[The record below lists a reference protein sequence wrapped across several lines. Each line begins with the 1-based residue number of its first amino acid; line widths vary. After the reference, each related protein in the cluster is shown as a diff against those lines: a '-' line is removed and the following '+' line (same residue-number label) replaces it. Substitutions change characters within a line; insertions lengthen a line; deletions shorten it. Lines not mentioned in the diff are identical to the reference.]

1 MGIFSNL
8 EGNLEK
14 LIEGFFKEKSGGR
27 LEPVDIARR
36 LFREMRDKKKVSI
49 SSVYVPNEYI
59 ISINPSDLEKMSA
72 LIKKLAE
79 EMEAYIREK
88 SVAKKYILTG
98 RPAVRIEP
106 GEEIPPGELLIDSAF
121 SAPQPEEPGKEKME
135 QTQTFKPLK
144 LKEPALR
151 PEPNN
156 LLEVSAG
163 PERGKIFVLK
173 KLPAVIGRS
182 PGCDIVLNDS
192 AISRRHARMDRQ
204 GGTYYVDDL
213 DSTNGTSVNGAKI
226 AGSVRL
232 SPGDEITVGTTVFLF
247 KVD

>member
-88 SVAKKYILTG
+88 SVAKK
-98 RPAVRIEP
+98 
-106 GEEIPPGELLIDSAF
+106 
-121 SAPQPEEPGKEKME
+121 
-135 QTQTFKPLK
+135 
-144 LKEPALR
+144 
-151 PEPNN
+151 
-156 LLEVSAG
+156 
-163 PERGKIFVLK
+163 
-173 KLPAVIGRS
+173 
-182 PGCDIVLNDS
+182 
-192 AISRRHARMDRQ
+192 
-204 GGTYYVDDL
+204 
-213 DSTNGTSVNGAKI
+213 
-226 AGSVRL
+226 
-232 SPGDEITVGTTVFLF
+232 
-247 KVD
+247 